1 MTTAHERVAREDL
14 LTFVSACFAGTGQRE
29 FYSDSRGQG
38 ISIGFLHE
46 YVLGNYRSLYARV
59 LACGI
64 NDYNQAE
71 IIFRL
76 LGSGRR
82 VAPEHR
88 AEEGALLY
96 RAIER
101 LQPQRAMRLL
111 ARLAEGRVNNRR
123 TRAIVR
129 RYLDN
134 ARDRELWAIK
144 YRRRFRVAAAHAH
157 LPFDGELGSLFVKG
171 WREKAYTTPL
181 FESFRRAHFAESA
194 IYELPY
200 SIAEGLAR
208 KHAVPRDVFLRKIEP
223 RMTNLERLRLQ
234 DTTRDALGT
243 AVGFDPRRLSPTR
256 LATYV
261 LSLPGAERAARRGEL
276 TAALEASAARAV
288 RRTNARFGRVA
299 CVLDRSWSS
308 SGSSEKRRRLLAVAL
323 ATSFF
328 VRAAAAEQR
337 AFWTCPTP
345 DELLVDA
352 VGQTDLVTPL
362 LEAMAW
368 KPDLVIVVSD
378 GFDNDPPGTAG
389 EVLAIARGSGLC
401 PFTLHVNP
409 VFDDVSLGPKPLG
422 PGVPTM
428 GIRDAEDLPTAI
440 AFGAFA
446 NGGATL
452 AELDAALGARVAH
465 FLGATEAAA

>member
-14 LTFVSACFAGTGQRE
+14 LTFVSACFASTGQRE

-38 ISIGFLHE
+38 VSIGFLHE
-46 YVLGNYRSLYARV
+46 YVLGNYRALYARV

-76 LGSGRR
+76 LASGRL

-88 AEEGALLY
+88 AEEGALLL

-101 LQPQRAMRLL
+101 LPPQRAMRLL
-111 ARLAEGRVNNRR
+111 ERLAEARVNNRR

-129 RYLDN
+129 RYLGE
-134 ARDRELWAIK
+134 ARERELWAVK
-144 YRRRFRVAAAHAH
+144 YRRRFRVAAAHVH
-157 LPFDGELGSLFVKG
+157 LPFDGELGSLFVAG
-171 WREKAYTTPL
+171 WRERAYTTPL
-181 FESFRRAHFAESA
+181 FESFRRAHFAEAA

-208 KHAVPRDVFLRKIEP
+208 KHGVPREVFLRKIEP

-234 DTTRDALGT
+234 DSTREALGISL
-243 AVGFDPRRLSPTR
+243 AFDPGRLSPTR
-256 LATYV
+256 LASYV
-261 LSLPGAERAARRGEL
+261 LSLPRAEREARRREL
-276 TAALEASAARAV
+276 TSALEASSARAV

-299 CVLDRSWSS
+299 CVLDRSWSA
-308 SGSSEKRRRLLAVAL
+308 SGSSEKRRRPLAVAL
-323 ATSFF
+323 ATSCF
-328 VRAAAAEQR
+328 VRAAAVESR
-337 AFWTCPTP
+337 GFWTYPTP
-345 DELLVDA
+345 DELLVEA

-368 KPDLVIVVSD
+368 RPDLVIIVSD

-389 EVLAIARGSGLC
+389 ELLAIARAKGLC

-422 PGVPTM
+422 AAVPTM

-440 AFGAFA
+440 AFGQFA

-452 AELDAALGARVAH
+452 AELTTALGARVAH
-465 FLGATEAAA
+465 FLGARQDAA

>member
-1 MTTAHERVAREDL
+1 MSTAHERVAREDL
-14 LTFVSACFAGTGQRE
+14 LTFVSACFACTGQRE

-38 ISIGFLHE
+38 VSIGFLHD
-46 YVLGNYRSLYARV
+46 YVLGNYRALYARV

-76 LGSGRR
+76 LASGRL
-82 VAPEHR
+82 VAPAHR
-88 AEEGALLY
+88 AEEGALIH
-96 RAIER
+96 RALER
-101 LQPQRAMRLL
+101 LPPQRAMRLL
-111 ARLAEGRVNNRR
+111 ERLAERRVNNRR

-129 RYLDN
+129 RYLGD
-134 ARDRELWAIK
+134 AADRELWAVK

-171 WREKAYTTPL
+171 WREKAYKTPL
-181 FESFRRAHFAESA
+181 FESFRRAHFAEAA

-208 KHAVPRDVFLRKIEP
+208 KHGVPRDVFLRKIEP

-234 DTTRDALGT
+234 DATREALGA
-243 AVGFDPRRLSPTR
+243 AVGFDPGRLSPTR

-261 LSLPGAERAARRGEL
+261 LSLPAAERQARRAEL
-276 TAALEASAARAV
+276 AAALEAAAARAV
-288 RRTNARFGRVA
+288 RRTGARFGRVA

-308 SGSSEKRRRLLAVAL
+308 SGSSEKRRRPLAVAL
-323 ATSFF
+323 ATSCFL
-328 VRAAAAEQR
+328 RAAAAEHR
-337 AFWTCPTP
+337 AFWTQPTP

-368 KPDLVIVVSD
+368 RPDLVIIVSD

-389 EVLAIARGSGLC
+389 EVLAIARAAGLC

-422 PGVPTM
+422 PAVPTM

-440 AFGAFA
+440 AFGEFA
-446 NGGATL
+446 TGGGTFA
-452 AELDAALGARVAH
+452 ALDAALTARVAH
-465 FLGATEAAA
+465 FLGTQAAAP

>member
-1 MTTAHERVAREDL
+1 MTLAHERVAREDL
-14 LTFVSACFAGTGQRE
+14 LTFVSACFACTGQRE

-38 ISIGFLHE
+38 VAIGFLHE

-76 LGSGRR
+76 LASGSR

-88 AEEGALLY
+88 PEEGALIH
-96 RAIER
+96 RALER
-101 LQPQRAMRLL
+101 LPAQRAMRLL
-111 ARLAEGRVNNRR
+111 ERLAKGRVNNRR

-129 RYLDN
+129 RYLGN
-134 ARDRELWAIK
+134 AEQRELRAVK
-144 YRRRFRVAAAHAH
+144 YRRKFRVAAAHTH
-157 LPFDGELGSLFVKG
+157 LPFDGELGGLFVKG
-171 WREKAYTTPL
+171 WREKVFTTPL
-181 FESFRRAHFAESA
+181 FESFRRAHFAEAA

-208 KHAVPRDVFLRKIEP
+208 RHKVPRDVFLRKIEP
-223 RMTNLERLRLQ
+223 RMTSFERLRLQ
-234 DTTRDALGT
+234 ETTLGVLGT
-243 AVGFDPRRLSPTR
+243 SVRLDPARLPPTR

-261 LSLPGAERAARRGEL
+261 LSLPRAEREARRAEL
-276 TAALEASAARAV
+276 TAALEVSASRAV
-288 RRTNARFGRVA
+288 VRTNARFGRVA

-308 SGSSEKRRRLLAVAL
+308 SGSSDKRRRPLAVAL
-323 ATSFF
+323 ATAFY

-337 AFWTCPTP
+337 SFWTFPTS

-362 LEAMAW
+362 LAAMEW
-368 KPDLVIVVSD
+368 KPDLVIIVSD

-389 EVLAIARGSGLC
+389 ELLAIARAKGLC

-409 VFDDVSLGPKPLG
+409 VFDDVSLGPKPLAVA
-422 PGVPTM
+422 VPTM

-446 NGGATL
+446 DGGATFADL
-452 AELDAALGARVAH
+452 EAALRARVAH
-465 FLGATEAAA
+465 FLGAGESTS

>member
-14 LTFVSACFAGTGQRE
+14 LTFVSACFACTGQRE

-38 ISIGFLHE
+38 VSIRFLHE

-76 LGSGRR
+76 LASGRR

-88 AEEGALLY
+88 AEEGALIYHAL
-96 RAIER
+96 ER
-101 LQPQRAMRLL
+101 LPPQRAMRLL
-111 ARLAEGRVNNRR
+111 ARLAEERVNNRR

-129 RYLDN
+129 RYLGN
-134 ARDRELWAIK
+134 AGERELWAVK
-144 YRRRFRVAAAHAH
+144 YRRKFRVAAAHAH
-157 LPFDGELGSLFVKG
+157 LPFDGELASLFVKG
-171 WREKAYTTPL
+171 WREKVYRTPL
-181 FESFRRAHFAESA
+181 FESFRRAHFAEAA

-200 SIAEGLAR
+200 SIAEGLAH
-208 KHAVPRDVFLRKIEP
+208 KHNVPRDVFLRKIEP

-234 DTTRDALGT
+234 DATRDALGT
-243 AVGFDPRRLSPTR
+243 AVGFDPARLSPTR
-256 LATYV
+256 LAIYV
-261 LSLPGAERAARRGEL
+261 VSLPAAERQARRAEL
-276 TAALEASAARAV
+276 AAALEGSAARAV

-308 SGSSEKRRRLLAVAL
+308 SGSSEKRRRPLAIAL

-328 VRAAAAEQR
+328 VRAAAVEQR
-337 AFWTCPTP
+337 AFWTYPTP

-352 VGQTDLVTPL
+352 TGQTDLVTPL

-368 KPDLVIVVSD
+368 KPELVIIVSD

-389 EVLAIARGSGLC
+389 ELLAIARAKGLC
-401 PFTLHVNP
+401 PFTLHINP

-422 PGVPTM
+422 AAVPTM

-440 AFGAFA
+440 AFGEFA
-446 NGGATL
+446 NGGGTL
-452 AELDAALGARVAH
+452 AQLSAALDARVAH
-465 FLGATEAAA
+465 FLGGRQAQP